1 MVAMPVDISLARVF
15 HIVAFVM
22 MAAPMYMLIVVNER
36 ARMGPPDAKMDR
48 YMENIITRNSIRCF
62 IFQGT
67 VLGSGLILVWLLD
80 YGMGAVA
87 SNWVILSKL
96 VGTLLLVALLSYVHF
111 YLQPQINRMVD
122 GLASGNPPPPEL
134 PALRRRRKRLS
145 ATCLFILLSMV
156 VLGLRLS
163 QGLEDWLTILLVG
176 LAAIF
181 AWRVYSS
188 LVRLGWV

>member
-1 MVAMPVDISLARVF
+1 MPVDISLARVF